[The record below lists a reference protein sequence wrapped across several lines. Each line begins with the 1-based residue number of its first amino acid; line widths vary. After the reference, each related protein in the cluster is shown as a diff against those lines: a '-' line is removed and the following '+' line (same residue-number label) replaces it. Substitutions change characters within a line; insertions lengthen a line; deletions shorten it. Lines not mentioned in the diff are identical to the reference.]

1 VGDFFLTVCNKPWK
15 GLEERELYEIYVHSS
30 THIMDERYGV
40 DHFEVMWRKG
50 LRYLST
56 ILVTAYDRE
65 NINRE
70 GMKEVFEELR
80 KKVKVWIRDGCIWY
94 YGNYVATR
102 VLWPCDVLDLREVQD
117 EIEMINSRFSLSKDN
132 PADVEIVRQ
141 SMMRFRKE
149 IPPKELIGYTE
160 SLDHCIR
167 GLGDFLAKLTEF
179 HRKYPKRKFWL
190 IVEFD

>member
-1 VGDFFLTVCNKPWK
+1 MGDYFLTVCNKPWK
-15 GLEERELYEIYVHSS
+15 GPEERELGEINIHSS
-30 THIMDERYGV
+30 SNIMDERYGV
-40 DHFEVMWRKG
+40 DHFEVMWQKG

-56 ILVTAYDRE
+56 ILATAYRHE

-70 GMKEVFEELR
+70 GMKEIFEELR
-80 KKVKVWIRDGCIWY
+80 RKVRVWIRDGCAWY
-94 YGNYVATR
+94 RGNYVAMR

-149 IPPKELIGYTE
+149 IPPEELIGYTK
-160 SLDHCIR
+160 SLHNCIR